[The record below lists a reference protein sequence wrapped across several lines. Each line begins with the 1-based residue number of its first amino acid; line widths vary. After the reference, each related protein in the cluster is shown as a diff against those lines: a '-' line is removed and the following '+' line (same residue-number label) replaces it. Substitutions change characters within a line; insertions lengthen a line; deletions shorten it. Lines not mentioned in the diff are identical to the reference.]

1 MLGILGAF
9 FVTGLASRGNKIS
22 RDGTTAV
29 ALAKAKDAL
38 IAYALTHDTYVR
50 PGEFPCPTTVS
61 PTGSTYGISTGTL
74 PGGSCATVRIGR
86 LPWKTLGIQE
96 LFDGDGEPL
105 WYAVSTKFRQA
116 AATKINSDALGD
128 LTVYAAGGSAPLS
141 NQVVAIVFSAGA
153 PVSGQNR
160 TSAVSPCAT
169 TSTTIAGNTCATNY
183 LDISSGRNNATNA
196 GPYIADRPSA
206 TFNDQLVYITTA
218 DFIPKIEERIVTILK
233 KTLNDY
239 YLTNLYYPYAANY
252 PDSTS
257 LNGLNCAN
265 GKYSGRL
272 PSNIAPPAS
281 PVPPELQCAG
291 LAEWQP
297 VGNPNGL
304 PAWFSANDWNA
315 SIHYVIGKAYAIGG
329 TKVCGGLG
337 DCLTVDGDNT
347 VQAVFILSGIPTSAQ
362 TRPSNNPSNYLE
374 TPTNLA
380 EWPTPVNYTYET
392 TTSPLPSRDRVIAI
406 KNP

>member
-1 MLGILGAF
+1 MLGVLGVV
-9 FVTGLASRGNKIS
+9 FVTGLTTDTNKSLRSANTSAS
-22 RDGTTAV
+22 
-29 ALAKAKDAL
+29 LAKAKEAL
-38 IAYALTHDTYVR
+38 IAYALTSDAFIATNGR
-50 PGEFPCPTTVS
+50 PGQFPCPSTVS
-61 PTGSTYGISTGTL
+61 PTATTNGTAA
-74 PGGSCATVRIGR
+74 GTCATTPRIGR
-86 LPWKTLGIQE
+86 LPWKTLGIEE
-96 LFDGDGEPL
+96 LRDSTGEPL
-105 WYAVSTKFRQA
+105 WYALSNNFRPPVSAGR
-116 AATKINSDALGD
+116 INSDTLGD
-128 LTVYAAGGSAPLS
+128 LTIHDVGGTAVLA
-141 NQVVAIVFSAGA
+141 NQVVAVVFSAGA

-160 TSAVSPCAT
+160 TSTTSFCAT

-233 KTLNDY
+233 NTLNDY

-252 PDSTS
+252 LDST
-257 LNGLNCAN
+257 LANGLNCAN

-281 PVPPELQCAG
+281 PVPPELQCVG

-304 PAWFSANDWNA
+304 PAWFSANEWNA
-315 SIHYVIGKAYAIGG
+315 SIHYVIGKAYAYGG

-362 TRPSNNPSNYLE
+362 TRPPNNPSSYLE
-374 TPTNLA
+374 TPTNLD
-380 EWPTPVNYTYET
+380 EWPTPVNYTYAT
-392 TTSPLPSRDRVIAI
+392 TASTLPSRDRVVAI
-406 KNP
+406 KN